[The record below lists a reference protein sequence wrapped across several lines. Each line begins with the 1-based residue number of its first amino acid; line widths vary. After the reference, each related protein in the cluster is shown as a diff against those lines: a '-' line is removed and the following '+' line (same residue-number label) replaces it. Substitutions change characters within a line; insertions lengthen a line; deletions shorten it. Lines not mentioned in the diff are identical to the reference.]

1 MICGFGYNTFVPIK
15 VTKKYNIM
23 KRVNLMLGAAILAA
37 GFTSCKSESEKM
49 AEKNVDRYVVF
60 VDSING
66 LDAAERSANWAA
78 IEAAYNQRMAE
89 ADAAIAEMKDN
100 AEAQKRLDESRAKYD
115 GVKVAA
121 EADAKAK
128 MDAEIAKTE
137 TAAPATGG
145 GDLATTYFG
154 AGNVVGNDMKFMWVN
169 KDNILSVYQ
178 KFVDTF
184 KANSDSYSRQD
195 FDKIKA
201 WYEALDTR
209 KNTVEK
215 EGLSGEDNRKIAALK
230 LEFAPKFKWER
241 MTAKGNE
248 NAEAKK

>member
-1 MICGFGYNTFVPIK
+1 MR
-15 VTKKYNIM
+15 
-23 KRVNLMLGAAILAA
+23 RVNLMLGAAVIVA
-37 GFTSCKSESEKM
+37 GFTSCKSETEKT

-89 ADAAIAEMKDN
+89 ADAAMAEMKDN
-100 AEAQKRLDESRAKYD
+100 ADAQRRLDESRAKYD
-115 GVKVAA
+115 GVKATADA
-121 EADAKAK
+121 EAKAK
-128 MDAEIAKTE
+128 MDAEMAKTE
-137 TAAPATGG
+137 AAPAAG
-145 GDLATTYFG
+145 GDMATMYFG
-154 AGNVVGNDMKFMWVN
+154 AGNVVGNDMKFAWVN
-169 KDNILSVYQ
+169 KDNILGVYQ
-178 KFVDTF
+178 KFVETF
-184 KANSDSYSRQD
+184 NANSKNYSRQD
-195 FDKIKA
+195 FDKVKA

-241 MTAKGNE
+241 MTAKSDE
-248 NAEAKK
+248 NAAAKQ

>member
-1 MICGFGYNTFVPIK
+1 MKK
-15 VTKKYNIM
+15 VQI
-23 KRVNLMLGAAILAA
+23 VLGAAVIAF
-37 GFTSCKSESEKM
+37 GFTSCKSETEKT
-49 AEKNVDRYVVF
+49 AEKNVDRYVTY
-60 VDSING
+60 VDSINN

-78 IEAAYNQRMAE
+78 IEEGYQMRLAE
-89 ADAAIAEMKDN
+89 AEAAIAELKDD
-100 AEAQKRLDESRAKYD
+100 ADRQKKIEETRSKYD
-115 GVKVAA
+115 GVKTAA

-128 MDAEIAKTE
+128 ADAEAA
-137 TAAPATGG
+137 AAPATGG
-145 GDLATTYFG
+145 NTLADSYFG

-184 KANSDSYSRQD
+184 KANKDSYSRQD

-215 EGLSGEDNRKIAALK
+215 EGLSPEDNRKIAALK
-230 LEFAPKFKWER
+230 VEFAPMFKWER
-241 MTAKGNE
+241 MTAKSNE
-248 NAEAKK
+248 NAAVKE